1 MPASDDPRVQKGQ
14 EVRLKAIG
22 GKLTPRSDYLQLVN
36 GLNEWIDS
44 SLWGDIWGRPGLDM
58 KTRSIATIAAL
69 CVLGQEPEL
78 RNHIGNALNLG
89 WEKEEIAEVFM
100 QLIFYGG
107 GPSSLNALRVASEVF
122 QERGI

>member
-1 MPASDDPRVQKGQ
+1 MTANNDPRVRRGQ
-14 EVRLKAIG
+14 EVRLKAVG
-22 GKLTPRSDYLQLVN
+22 GELTPRPDFVRMAD
-36 GLNEWIDS
+36 GLDEWIDS

-78 RNHIGNALNLG
+78 RTHVGNALNLG
-89 WEKEEIAEVFM
+89 WTKEEITEVFM
-100 QLIFYGG
+100 HLVFYGG

-122 QERGI
+122 HDREL

>member
-1 MPASDDPRVQKGQ
+1 MTTSNGPRVQKGQ
-14 EVRLKAIG
+14 EIRRKAYS
-22 GKLTPRSDYLQLVN
+22 GKLTPRPDYVHLAD
-36 GLNEWIDS
+36 GLDEWIDS

-58 KTRSIATIAAL
+58 KTRNIVTIAAL

-78 RNHIGNALNLG
+78 RTHLGNALNLG

-107 GPSSLNALRVASEVF
+107 GPNSLNALRVASEVF
-122 QERGI
+122 QERGV

>member
-1 MPASDDPRVQKGQ
+1 MTSINDPRVRKGQ
-14 EVRLKAIG
+14 QVRSKAYP
-22 GKLTPRSDYLQLVN
+22 GKLTSRPDFVRQTD
-36 GLNEWIDS
+36 GLDEWIDS
-44 SLWGDIWGRPGLDM
+44 SVWGDIWGRPGLDM

-78 RNHIGNALNLG
+78 RNHIGVALNLG
-89 WEKEEIAEVFM
+89 WRKEEISEMFM

-107 GPSSLNALRVASEVF
+107 GPNSLNALRVASEVF

>member
-1 MPASDDPRVQKGQ
+1 MPTGSDARVQRGQ

-22 GKLTPRSDYLQLVN
+22 GKLTPRPDFLQLAN
-36 GLNEWIDS
+36 GLDEWIDS

-58 KTRSIATIAAL
+58 KTRSVATIAAL

-78 RNHIGNALNLG
+78 RTHIGNALNLG
-89 WEKEEIAEVFM
+89 WKKEEIAEVFM
-100 QLIFYGG
+100 QLVFYGG

-122 QERGI
+122 EERGI